1 MFTLEERENIVEHSS
16 TVAQCALCAAMGERE
31 TAKFLPFS
39 RPRLPPP
46 AVQCELAQHEKEK
59 KTVEKKAIQP

>member
-1 MFTLEERENIVEHSS
+1 
-16 TVAQCALCAAMGERE
+16 MGERE

-46 AVQCELAQHEKEK
+46 AVQCELAQREKEK
-59 KTVEKKAIQP
+59 KTVEKKLSNHEKDKVSDVRQLVKVCFESSSGHHG